1 MTKMVLV
8 SCVIT
13 SAILLVSCGDRN
25 VEKRGGFGE
34 IILSDAELKL
44 NAKKSPLKIPTDIKN
59 LPAPDTLR

>member
-8 SCVIT
+8 SSVIT

-25 VEKRGGFGE
+25 VEKRGGFVE

-44 NAKKSPLKIPTDIKN
+44 NAKKKPLKN
-59 LPAPDTLR
+59 SN